1 MTLATCITVDW
12 LRHDADGTLR
22 FGPLLNGVLRREASP
37 AVRAEIAGAYLAFA
51 ERQLKSLSCARGK
64 QSCDDTKARSLAMH
78 FYQAIEQC
86 ARETAE
92 Q

>member
-1 MTLATCITVDW
+1 MTRATCITVDW

-37 AVRAEIAGAYLAFA
+37 AVRAEIAVAYLAFA
-51 ERQLKSLSCARGK
+51 ERQLASLSSARGK
-64 QSCDDTKARSLAMH
+64 PCADTKTRSLAMH